1 MTTLDKGRSIDVNDS
16 LKEIMGV
23 IREFYNQE
31 NIEQKTELNEELI
44 DNMGKTLYKQNI
56 LKERFGVDIDYNNEI
71 IVPKMYKLVSKKRSG
86 RTEAMNVLQAQ
97 LAQILQHPA
106 TGLKRALG
114 IGD

>member
-1 MTTLDKGRSIDVNDS
+1 MTTLDRGRAIDVNDS

-31 NIEQKTELNEELI
+31 NIEQKTELNDEII
-44 DNMGKTLYKQNI
+44 DNMGKTLYKQHVQ
-56 LKERFGVDIDYNNEI
+56 KERFGVNIDYNAEI
-71 IVPKMYKLVSKKRSG
+71 IIPKMYKLVSRKRSG
-86 RTEAMNVLQAQ
+86 RTEAMQVLQAQ
-97 LAQILQHPA
+97 LAQIMQHPA